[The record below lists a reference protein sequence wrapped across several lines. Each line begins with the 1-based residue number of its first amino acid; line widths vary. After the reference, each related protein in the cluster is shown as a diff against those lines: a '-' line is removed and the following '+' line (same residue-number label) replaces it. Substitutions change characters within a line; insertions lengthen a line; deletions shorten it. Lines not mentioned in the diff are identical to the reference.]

1 MAVGFNRTAVLLLF
15 MAAASWQ
22 CSSAA
27 TYTVGDALGWTV
39 PPIPTAYSGWASD
52 KTFVVGDILVFNFV
66 NERHDVTEVTKGSYN
81 SCNGS
86 NPISVETKS
95 PARITLL
102 SGGDHHFMCSFL
114 SHCNDGQKLSITVR
128 ATSSSAPSPSPSL
141 TAGLTT
147 PPPSIATPPSD
158 NIPSTLSPTTA
169 PPPPSTAT
177 SLRTSTFSA
186 SILAVV
192 VALLY

>member
-1 MAVGFNRTAVLLLF
+1 MAVLLLLL

-27 TYTVGDALGWTV
+27 TYTVGNALGWTV
-39 PPIPTAYSGWASD
+39 PPISTVYSEWASD

-95 PARITLL
+95 PARITLA
-102 SGGDHHFMCSFL
+102 STGDHHFMCSFL

-141 TAGLTT
+141 TAGLTA

-158 NIPSTLSPTTA
+158 NVPSTLSPTTA
-169 PPPPSTAT
+169 PSPPSTAT
-177 SLRTSTFSA
+177 SLRASTFST

-192 VALLY
+192 VALVY